1 MAKKEFKTIEEAAAA
16 VASLEAALEA
26 KETELKTLSVEKQE
40 LGLKIQE
47 LESKLEKEQS
57 TAKEVISSLSVQL
70 DTIEKRKSSKNHVVE
85 FEKKQYEF
93 TIPRFEFNG
102 KVVKAVDLKKNDPLI
117 GELLEAGFGGIK
129 LLTPKNPKSD
139 A

>member
-40 LGLKIQE
+40 QGLKIQE
-47 LESKLEKEQS
+47 LEAQIEKEHAN
-57 TAKEVISSLSVQL
+57 AKEVISSLSVQL
-70 DTIEKRKSSKNHVVE
+70 DATEKRKSSKNHVVE

-93 TIPRFEFNG
+93 TIPRFEFNS
-102 KVVKAVDLKKNDPLI
+102 KVIKAVDLKKNDPLI
-117 GELLEAGFGGIK
+117 GELLEAGFGGIT
-129 LLTPKNPKSD
+129 LLNPKNPKSD

>member
-1 MAKKEFKTIEEAAAA
+1 M
-16 VASLEAALEA
+16 
-26 KETELKTLSVEKQE
+26 
-40 LGLKIQE
+40 
-47 LESKLEKEQS
+47 
-57 TAKEVISSLSVQL
+57 

-117 GELLEAGFGGIK
+117 GELIEAGFGGIT
-129 LLTPKNPKSD
+129 LLNPKNPKSD